1 MGALTT
7 GVAGL
12 GSDLVWTM
20 GGGTMGEG
28 AGAGDGALATLV
40 GAGVMGAGTEE
51 TEPAEMAPFS
61 RLTSLGGAVLPEKN
75 SPAVSAG
82 SEEGARG

>member
-40 GAGVMGAGTEE
+40 GAGVRGAGTEE
-51 TEPAEMAPFS
+51 TAY
-61 RLTSLGGAVLPEKN
+61 
-75 SPAVSAG
+75 
-82 SEEGARG
+82 

>member
-1 MGALTT
+1 
-7 GVAGL
+7 
-12 GSDLVWTM
+12 
-20 GGGTMGEG
+20 MGEG

-40 GAGVMGAGTEE
+40 GAGVMGVGTEE

-75 SPAVSAG
+75 SPAVRAG